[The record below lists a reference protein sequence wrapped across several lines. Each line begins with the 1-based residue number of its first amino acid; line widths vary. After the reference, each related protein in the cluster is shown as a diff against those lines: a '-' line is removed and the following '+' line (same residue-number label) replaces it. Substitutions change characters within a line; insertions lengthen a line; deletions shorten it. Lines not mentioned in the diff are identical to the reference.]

1 MAIPEAYWVLNDK
14 VNLPE
19 SQIGSLD
26 EVLVPGGE
34 RWAGIGVENGDLA
47 FSNAREL
54 LKPQEFGEEFQVSI
68 LSLSLFKS
76 TVRSTCI
83 TLTLI
88 SVQLSLRGP
97 SEYNNGLLKKLH
109 KEFRILIELPACH
122 CCILRAHV
130 VEQCYENPSTL

>member
-47 FSNAREL
+47 FSNAREI

-68 LSLSLFKS
+68 SSLSLSL
-76 TVRSTCI
+76 
-83 TLTLI
+83 
-88 SVQLSLRGP
+88 SLP
-97 SEYNNGLLKKLH
+97 SNLQSNLH
-109 KEFRILIELPACH
+109 ASP
-122 CCILRAHV
+122 
-130 VEQCYENPSTL
+130 

>member
-54 LKPQEFGEEFQVSI
+54 RHESGPLSVGPII
-68 LSLSLFKS
+68 LVRIPT
-76 TVRSTCI
+76 TVDK
-83 TLTLI
+83 
-88 SVQLSLRGP
+88 G
-97 SEYNNGLLKKLH
+97 KKLRRRRRSWSGSVGVGLGLGFGFGFVTSRS
-109 KEFRILIELPACH
+109 K
-122 CCILRAHV
+122 
-130 VEQCYENPSTL
+130 